1 MSLRPSILSLIFHH
15 TIYHLQ
21 ISASRLSRLFFLACL
36 QDLLTLPFL
45 FSPVSCQP
53 FKLLP
58 ANAGTQRKRE
68 KTAFSCILQAVTLQN
83 VHWHTGVDCIVLS
96 MQTRCE
102 ALMYGSVIFLFYFF
116 LPQRKTYVCQKCSLL
131 AIPRSVI

>member
-1 MSLRPSILSLIFHH
+1 MRPSIPSLIFHH
-15 TIYHLQ
+15 TVCHLQ
-21 ISASRLSRLFFLACL
+21 ISASRLSQVFFFFLACL

-83 VHWHTGVDCIVLS
+83 VHWHTGVDCIVSS

-102 ALMYGSVIFLFYFF
+102 ALMYGSVFLVFF
-116 LPQRKTYVCQKCSLL
+116 LPQRKTNVCQKCSLL